1 MTRANNISIDDFQ
14 GKKFADLRVLYPDE
28 LQRMRENVE
37 LLSVKANDPVI
48 VEGQEGDY
56 LYFVKSGQL
65 RVNKYHAGLIYE
77 VAAINQGD
85 IFGEASV
92 LYHSVAGAE
101 VRAMDDTELYLV
113 PADIIYEILASNE
126 KFLRAITQTAERRS
140 AASALAVNPA
150 FSSLPM
156 AVREVVLFN
165 CKMVSIE
172 KDEVVIKQGDYE
184 PLYVFII
191 LAGELRVEIKV
202 GDDDRAPI
210 EVARL
215 VSGDEV
221 GEISVVT
228 GHPHIATVTA
238 CKATRV
244 IAIKSSA
251 IMAWSDRHSDFAY
264 ALYGQVYR
272 KLHDTRTALISVI
285 EDKQARDLTINQ
297 LPLLQAFKDSHE
309 F

>member
-1 MTRANNISIDDFQ
+1 MSNNDINIDDFQ

-28 LQRMRENVE
+28 LQRMREDVV
-37 LLSVKANDPVI
+37 LLSVKANELVI
-48 VEGQEGDY
+48 VEGQEGKY

-65 RVNKYHAGLIYE
+65 RVNKYHGGLIYE

-85 IFGEASV
+85 MFGEASV
-92 LYHSVAGAE
+92 LYHAVAGAE
-101 VRAMDDTELYLV
+101 VRAMDDAELYLV
-113 PADIIYEILASNE
+113 PADIINEILASNE
-126 KFLRAITQTAERRS
+126 KFLRATTQVAERRA

-165 CKMVSIE
+165 AQMVSIE
-172 KDEVVIKQGDYE
+172 KNEVVMHQGDYD
-184 PLYVFII
+184 PLFVFII

-202 GDDDRAPI
+202 GDGDVPPI

-215 VSGDEV
+215 VSGDEM

-238 CKATRV
+238 CKATRA
-244 IAIKSSA
+244 IAIKNSA
-251 IMAWSDRHSDFAY
+251 IMSWSDRHSDFAY

-272 KLHDTRTALISVI
+272 KLHDTRASLINII
-285 EDKQARDLTINQ
+285 EDKTARDLTINQ
-297 LPLLQAFKDSHE
+297 LPSLQAFKGAHNL
-309 F
+309 